1 MPLSAVLYF
10 EKFNVR
16 ISKSRPRKP
25 AMTAKFEVDSLN
37 TLVDQKLAEV

>member
-1 MPLSAVLYF
+1 MPLSALLYF
-10 EKFNVR
+10 GRFNVR
-16 ISKSRPRKP
+16 ISRSRPRKP